1 MIFPE
6 TEDNKEFSAWCINS
20 RAPIKSK
27 FAEFIYAFQLIKI
40 RNCSLALIFVIIL
53 KNDVRRLYASLSSI
67 SSPPASKKRQF
78 RALSAFM
85 HIQLSFWEQF
95 SFIACSFAY
104 RSLLSTESMENL
116 SLFFQLSEFYCHG
129 NEFFRLRKQSHAYAN
144 MHKCVCV
151 RLIII
156 LLRDNRLNGVSKSL
170 I

>member
-67 SSPPASKKRQF
+67 SSPPASKNGNS
-78 RALSAFM
+78 ALCLLSCIFNCLFESSSLSLPVRLPIV
-85 HIQLSFWEQF
+85 HCCQRNRWRIFLSFF
-95 SFIACSFAY
+95 
-104 RSLLSTESMENL
+104 
-116 SLFFQLSEFYCHG
+116 
-129 NEFFRLRKQSHAYAN
+129 
-144 MHKCVCV
+144 
-151 RLIII
+151 LI
-156 LLRDNRLNGVSKSL
+156 K
-170 I
+170 